1 MRFSKATLV
10 KVIIFSIVC
19 AIFTV
24 ILGVRLS
31 NVPLFQGRKTYE
43 AEFDNALGVIR
54 GDSVKIAGVNVGRVE
69 STRIEDGKAIVEF
82 SVDDSVRLT
91 DQTEVAIRWRNVLGQ
106 RFLYIFPTEEGDTLE
121 EGGRIPLA
129 QTTKAGDV
137 GELLNSLGP
146 ILRSIDPEKANAFLD
161 SMNVALSGNELAVRQ
176 LIDNSAVLAED
187 LASFDAQIGNAVES
201 SDKILAVFA
210 EQDEALGQ
218 IFDDLNTVGGALHRT
233 TDELNSVISD
243 FAVVQQELDR
253 LLKNN
258 AEVIDATI
266 TDANRVAK
274 TLALNKGNLAR
285 TLCTLPVGVA
295 NYFQTSSWGEYFNV
309 RIVEVIVRDE
319 QSRTVVDEAEQP
331 NQRGDRSLPAFPQ
344 CGPETYKGKGNRE
357 HAGGEPIG
365 TGPSESVEGLIRFML
380 REEDSGA

>member
-24 ILGVRLS
+24 VLGVRLS
-31 NVPLFQGRKTYE
+31 NVPLFQGRTTYE
-43 AEFDNALGVIR
+43 AEFDNALGVLQ

-69 STRIEDGKAIVEF
+69 GTRIEEGKAIVEF
-82 SVDDSVRLT
+82 SVQDTIRLT
-91 DQTEVAIRWRNVLGQ
+91 DQSEVAVRWRNVLGQ
-106 RFLYIFPTEEGDTLE
+106 RFLYVYPGEGGDTLE

-161 SMNVALSGNELAVRQ
+161 SMNVALSGNELTVRQ

-187 LASFDAQIGNAVES
+187 LASFDSQIGNAVES

-210 EQDEALGQ
+210 EQNQALGKT
-218 IFDDLNTVGGALHRT
+218 FDDLNTVGGALHRT

-258 AEVIDATI
+258 SDVIDATI
-266 TDANRVAK
+266 TDANSVAR
-274 TLALNKGNLAR
+274 TLALNKRNLAQ

-309 RIVEVIVRDE
+309 RIVEVIVKDE
-319 QSRTVVDEAEQP
+319 NDRTIVNEAEQP
-331 NQRGDRSLPAFPQ
+331 NQRGDKSLPAFPS
-344 CGPETYKGKGNRE
+344 CGPETFKGKGNRE
-357 HAGGEPIG
+357 HAKDGPLD
-365 TGPSESVEGLIRFML
+365 PSENVGGLIRFML
-380 REEDSGA
+380 REDTDA